1 MGHIPLGNRQ
11 AVRHEILILI
21 FAGSNPASPV
31 SLFLDRLY
39 LRPCRWSAHGL
50 QNHAFQVR
58 FLTDVLYLAHWDTG
72 TSEKSEWKALAE
84 SMPRVDE
91 NFVWRLINS
100 SAAFRIQ
107 EENAYLIEKG
117 RAILKSLRK

>member
-1 MGHIPLGNRQ
+1 MDSSDNLDENIR
-11 AVRHEILILI
+11 I
-21 FAGSNPASPV
+21 
-31 SLFLDRLY
+31 SL
-39 LRPCRWSAHGL
+39 SK
-50 QNHAFQVR
+50 
-58 FLTDVLYLAHWDTG
+58 DTG

-84 SMPRVDE
+84 SRPRVDK

-117 RAILKSLRK
+117 RAILKPLRK